1 MSLACS
7 QLCCASSVCSNDDRS
22 YRFVTLPNGMKA
34 LLIHDKSTDMAAASV
49 NVAVGSFQ
57 DDPRLWGIAHALEH
71 FLFMGS
77 KKYPGENEYSE
88 YLASNSGSSNAYT
101 ASENTC
107 YQLEVAP
114 EALKGALERFAG
126 FFTGPLFAEESVER
140 ELQAVDSE
148 HSKNIQSDN
157 WRMWQL
163 SRSTAKP
170 GHPFNSFGTG
180 DLRTLK
186 EEPARLGL
194 NLRAEV
200 MKFHAAHYSAGRM
213 ALSILGRESLDTLQ
227 EWATALFAEVPNN
240 GSTAPVVDGHPYAGM
255 PAVLQHAVPIKDVR
269 HVTLTWGL
277 PEERSEAVFRAKP
290 SSYLSHLLG
299 HEGPGSVLSYLKAR
313 GWALSLYGGASD
325 STSGYVL
332 FDVHVELTEAGL
344 ERVEDVCASVFAYIG
359 LLRAAGPA
367 KWIWEEEAQQAV
379 NSFRFA
385 NKTRPWTAVT
395 RASEDLMLY
404 PPSEVMTGPSL
415 HTEWRP
421 DLIAERLALLV
432 PETARIRVV
441 GQGAAVA
448 GRCDKE
454 ERWYGVKYG
463 EAGLPA
469 GQLARYRAAMEAY
482 AAHAAARP
490 GGVGADA
497 AAAGGAGAASADDA
511 ASGPSIAQ
519 LDADAA
525 GWAAAIAPRLHLHAA
540 NEFIASDF
548 KLRHPELAAKQATA
562 ESTVGV
568 GFSSAEAEG
577 EDGEEE
583 EGEEEEAAV
592 GAAQPADGS
601 AAAAGPA
608 AAGAADADAAVVRAP
623 PESRRRREMVPLLLR
638 DDARACVWFHCDDH
652 FGAPKAFLHA
662 DVTLPGAYVSPRA
675 AVLTD
680 LYIRLLGESL
690 NEFAYAAE
698 IAELR
703 YAVRLTSSGMYFS
716 VGGFSHKLPVLAARV
731 AARIADLAFTDEQ
744 FAIYKAKAGQDLAN
758 WAKEAPLN
766 HVITAANASLLATH
780 WPVAAKVVALEGTT
794 AAELRAFRSVLLAS
808 AHVEAVLAGNA
819 TEEEGRAAAEALVAP
834 LAAIALPL
842 LPAQHVAAAQRVA
855 RLPAPVVLTRED
867 GSLATVTFEH
877 RLWQRGPNPDEP
889 NSAIEYLF
897 QVGPTAVGPLAR
909 QSALYRLAAHLLREP
924 FFDSLRTKQQLGY
937 IVQAGAR
944 VDASVR
950 GFRLLIQSNKVGA
963 EELRRRID
971 AFLAVTFPAWLAEL
985 TPAKF
990 AEHVRAVITACN
1002 ETDKTLAEEAHG
1014 LVRPYELHCCPATAS
1029 PAAAAAAAIPS

>member
-1 MSLACS
+1 M
-7 QLCCASSVCSNDDRS
+7 Q
-22 YRFVTLPNGMKA
+22 
-34 LLIHDKSTDMAAASV
+34 
-49 NVAVGSFQ
+49 
-57 DDPRLWGIAHALEH
+57 
-71 FLFMGS
+71 
-77 KKYPGENEYSE
+77 
-88 YLASNSGSSNAYT
+88 
-101 ASENTC
+101 
-107 YQLEVAP
+107 
-114 EALKGALERFAG
+114 GALERFAG

-148 HSKNIQSDN
+148 HAKNIQSDN

-180 DLRTLK
+180 DLRTLR

-200 MKFHAAHYSAGRM
+200 MKFHQTHYSAGRM

-240 GSTAPVVDGHPYAGM
+240 GSAAPVVDGHPYAGM

-277 PEERSEAVFRAKP
+277 PEERSSPVFRGKP

-313 GWALSLYGGASD
+313 GWALSLYGGSSD

-344 ERVEDVCASVFAYIG
+344 AAVEDVCAAVFAYIG
-359 LLRAAGPA
+359 MMRAAGPQ
-367 KWIWEEEAQQAV
+367 KWIWQEEAQQAV

-395 RASEDLMLY
+395 RASEDLLLY
-404 PPSEVMTGPSL
+404 PAAEVMTGPNL

-432 PETARIRVV
+432 PDTCRIRVV
-441 GQGAAVA
+441 GQGEEVA
-448 GRCDKE
+448 SRCDKE

-463 EAGLPA
+463 EAAIPPVP
-469 GQLARYRAAMEAY
+469 LARYKAAMDAY
-482 AAHAAARP
+482 AAHAGARH
-490 GGVGADA
+490 GGVTADA
-497 AAAGGAGAASADDA
+497 AAAPAPASASAVEA
-511 ASGPSIAQ
+511 AAAGPSIAQ
-519 LDADAA
+519 LDSDAA
-525 GWAAAIAPRLHLHAA
+525 AWAAAIFPRLHLHAP

-548 KLRHPELAAKQATA
+548 KLRNPELAAKQATA

-568 GFSSAEAEG
+568 GFGGAEAEG
-577 EDGEEE
+577 DEEGGAEEDVE
-583 EGEEEEAAV
+583 EGEDEKAEAAEAAE
-592 GAAQPADGS
+592 GA
-601 AAAAGPA
+601 AAAAGAGGKPEDA
-608 AAGAADADAAVVRAP
+608 AAAATDADAAVVRAP
-623 PESRRRREMVPLLLR
+623 PESRRRREVVPQLLR
-638 DDARACVWFHCDDH
+638 DDERSLVWFHCDDH
-652 FGAPKAFLHA
+652 FGVPKAFLHA

-680 LYIRLLGESL
+680 LYIRLLNESL

-703 YAVRLTSSGMYFS
+703 YACRLTSSGMYVS
-716 VGGFSHKLPVLAARV
+716 VGGFSHKLPVLASRV
-731 AARIADLAFTDEQ
+731 AARITDLSFTDEQ

-766 HVITAANASLLATH
+766 HVITAANASMLATH
-780 WPVAAKVVALEGTT
+780 WPVSAKIIALEGAT
-794 AAELRAFRSVLLAS
+794 AAELRAFRATLLSS
-808 AHVEAVLAGNA
+808 AHVEALLDGNA
-819 TEEEGRAAAEALVAP
+819 TEDEARAAAEALVAP
-834 LAAIALPL
+834 LAAVSLPL
-842 LPAQHVAAAQRVA
+842 LPAQHVVAAQRVA
-855 RLPAPVVLTRED
+855 RLPAPVILTRED
-867 GSLATVTFEH
+867 GSIATVTFEH
-877 RLWQRGPNPDEP
+877 RLWQRGPNPEDP
-889 NSAIEYLF
+889 NSAIEYVF
-897 QVGPTAVGPLAR
+897 QVGPTSVGPLAR

-924 FFDSLRTKQQLGY
+924 FFDHLRTKQQLGY

-944 VDASVR
+944 VDSSIR
-950 GFRLLIQSNKVGA
+950 GFRLIIQSNKVA
-963 EELRRRID
+963 SEELRRRID
-971 AFLAVTFPAWLAEL
+971 AFLSVTFPAWLAEL

-1014 LVRPYELHCCPATAS
+1014 LVRTNTDCLIDTLAMLELLMLDML
-1029 PAAAAAAAIPS
+1029 PSC